1 MVYKG
6 LSEEMENKILV
17 PIDYTDISR
26 ELLQKAD
33 EWALWHDAKMMIMH
47 VDEVPEYGGDSYM
60 MESGFFR
67 QKDQERVE
75 EIELRE
81 QDHELQRLQNILDSY
96 VQEQNLQA
104 NYETF
109 IRFGTPYVKILDM
122 QKAHKP
128 AMMMMAAH
136 SHTAIGRMLM
146 GSNTDYLVHHAN
158 CPMLIFK
165 DKE

>member
-26 ELLQKAD
+26 E
-33 EWALWHDAKMMIMH
+33 
-47 VDEVPEYGGDSYM
+47 
-60 MESGFFR
+60 
-67 QKDQERVE
+67 
-75 EIELRE
+75 
-81 QDHELQRLQNILDSY
+81 QDYELQRLQNILDSY
-96 VQEQNLQA
+96 VKEQNLQA
-104 NYETF
+104 NFETF

-136 SHTAIGRMLM
+136 YHTAIGRMLM

-158 CPMLIFK
+158 FPMLIFK

>member
-1 MVYKG
+1 M
-6 LSEEMENKILV
+6 
-17 PIDYTDISR
+17 
-26 ELLQKAD
+26 
-33 EWALWHDAKMMIMH
+33 
-47 VDEVPEYGGDSYM
+47 
-60 MESGFFR
+60 
-67 QKDQERVE
+67 DQERAE

-81 QDHELQRLQNILDSY
+81 QEHELQRLQNILDSY
-96 VQEQNLQA
+96 VKEQNLQA

-109 IRFGTPYVKILDM
+109 FRFGTPYVKILDM
-122 QKAHKP
+122 HKAHKP